1 MVEDEQVGRGVKA
14 FVALFLAVFVA
25 CGLFQLE
32 AWPFSGWALFSHLRT
47 DERPGWLV
55 TGVDADG
62 GERPIPFS
70 TFPAAYGGEQ
80 RVLDGFD
87 DLSPAA
93 RRGVCQAWAAE
104 WARTAADADADA
116 GRIGEIDEI
125 RIYAVVDSTRHPGSG
140 RRDLRYVCPLP

>member
-1 MVEDEQVGRGVKA
+1 VVEDEDEQVGRGVKA
-14 FVALFLAVFVA
+14 FVAVFLAVFVA

-47 DERPGWLV
+47 DERRGWLV

-70 TFPAAYGGEQ
+70 TFPAAYRGEQ

-87 DLSPAA
+87 DLSPAG
-93 RRGVCQAWAAE
+93 RQGVCRAWAAE
-104 WARTAADADADA
+104 WTGTATD
-116 GRIGEIDEI
+116 GIGGIGEIGEI

-140 RRDLRYVCPLP
+140 RRNLRYVCPDP